1 MGRIPED
8 GCGEGDK
15 SPPAERQRQ
24 EAEMTPLRQIGR
36 GAREEDGK
44 GSGSLIKAPQDL
56 ILRREGFRKM
66 LAKVRHQGI
75 HGETVWIGVG
85 LWPGPGWRQ

>member
-1 MGRIPED
+1 MGVVK
-8 GCGEGDK
+8 GT
-15 SPPAERQRQ
+15 SPPQQRGKGR

-44 GSGSLIKAPQDL
+44 GSGGLIKAPRDL

-85 LWPGPGWRQ
+85 LWPGPGCRQ

>member
-1 MGRIPED
+1 MGVVK
-8 GCGEGDK
+8 GT
-15 SPPAERQRQ
+15 SPPQQRGKGR

-44 GSGSLIKAPQDL
+44 GSGGLIKAPRDL

>member
-1 MGRIPED
+1 MGVVK
-8 GCGEGDK
+8 GT
-15 SPPAERQRQ
+15 SPPQQRGKGR

-36 GAREEDGK
+36 GAREEGGK
-44 GSGSLIKAPQDL
+44 GSGGLIKAPQDL